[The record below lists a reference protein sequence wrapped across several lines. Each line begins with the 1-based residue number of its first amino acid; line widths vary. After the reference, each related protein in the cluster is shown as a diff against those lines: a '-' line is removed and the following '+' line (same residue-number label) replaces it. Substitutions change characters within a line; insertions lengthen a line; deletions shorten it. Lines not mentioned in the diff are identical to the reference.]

1 MKNNTTKA
9 LPNRLLGFRLTMGLT
24 GLVIITLL
32 IQLSR

>member
-9 LPNRLLGFRLTMGLT
+9 VSNRLLGLRLTMGLT
-24 GLVIITLL
+24 GLVIIALL